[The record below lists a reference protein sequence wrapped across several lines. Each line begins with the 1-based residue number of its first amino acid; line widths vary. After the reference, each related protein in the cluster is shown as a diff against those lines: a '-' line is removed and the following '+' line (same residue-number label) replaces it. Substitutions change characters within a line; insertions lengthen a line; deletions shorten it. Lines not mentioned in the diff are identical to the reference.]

1 MPSRTVTSGPLP
13 PACAAPP
20 GSPLN
25 WKPWLIQPYS
35 GGTTTVCCTA
45 GLALSVAVR
54 RNPDAAVHSGFAL
67 VTQSPLS
74 RLTASGL
81 DRSRNTTCRRGG
93 GVFLVGGAD
102 RAPRPPAGG
111 GSLNPPGP
119 PPGAGPGL

>member
-93 GVFLVGGAD
+93 WLLLSGGPERTP
-102 RAPRPPAGG
+102 RAAGG
-111 GSLNPPGP
+111 GGFVTPPVPPPGP
-119 PPGAGPGL
+119 A

>member
-74 RLTASGL
+74 RLTAAGL
-81 DRSRNTTCRRGG
+81 DRPRNPTCQRGG
-93 GVFLVGGAD
+93 CLVSYVSAEGQRG
-102 RAPRPPAGG
+102 PA
-111 GSLNPPGP
+111 
-119 PPGAGPGL
+119 

>member
-13 PACAAPP
+13 PACAPPP

-35 GGTTTVCCTA
+35 GGMTTVCCTA

-93 GVFLVGGAD
+93 GLFSEGGAD
-102 RAPRPPAGG
+102 GARAAAGG
-111 GSLNPPGP
+111 AALLLSPLP
-119 PPGAGPGL
+119 PP